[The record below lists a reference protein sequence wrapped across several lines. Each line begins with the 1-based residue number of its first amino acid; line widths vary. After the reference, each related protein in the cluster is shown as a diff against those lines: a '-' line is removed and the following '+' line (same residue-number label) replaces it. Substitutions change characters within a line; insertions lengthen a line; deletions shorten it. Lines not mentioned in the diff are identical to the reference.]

1 MFVVRG
7 DGFNGREFRFNDL
20 ELITDKREYAPGETV
35 RLMVNTSRNNGTV
48 ALFVRPAN
56 GIYLKPKIVRLD
68 GKSSVHD
75 IAVVKKDMPNFFIEA
90 LTVSGGKVF
99 TQTREIIVPPEKR
112 VLNVDVLPDATKYTP
127 GSKATLKVRLT
138 DFDGKPFVGSTVV
151 SVYDK
156 ALEYISGGS
165 NIPEIRQFFWK
176 WRRHHRTV
184 TEQSLQRWF
193 NNVALKGKETM
204 NAIGIFGA
212 SVADDALL
220 LGALADEADFG
231 GGAVH
236 VRYSAS

>member
-127 GSKATLKVRLT
+127 GRTSLKL
-138 DFDGKPFVGSTVV
+138 
-151 SVYDK
+151 
-156 ALEYISGGS
+156 GG
-165 NIPEIRQFFWK
+165 
-176 WRRHHRTV
+176 
-184 TEQSLQRWF
+184 
-193 NNVALKGKETM
+193 
-204 NAIGIFGA
+204 
-212 SVADDALL
+212 
-220 LGALADEADFG
+220 
-231 GGAVH
+231 
-236 VRYSAS
+236 